1 MIPNIEKASKAEIKA
16 FQEGQLKLLLSYLNK
31 HSVFY
36 KRMFKKHNI
45 DINNIITLEDLTK
58 IPTTSKDDL
67 QQYNDDFICVPKKEI
82 IDYTTTSGTLVEP
95 ITIILTENDLNVL
108 AYNEAISFACAGI
121 NKNDIV
127 QLSTTIDKQF
137 MAGLAYFLGAR

>member
-45 DINNIITLEDLTK
+45 DINNINTNFNSSID
-58 IPTTSKDDL
+58 
-67 QQYNDDFICVPKKEI
+67 IC
-82 IDYTTTSGTLVEP
+82 
-95 ITIILTENDLNVL
+95 
-108 AYNEAISFACAGI
+108 
-121 NKNDIV
+121 
-127 QLSTTIDKQF
+127 
-137 MAGLAYFLGAR
+137 